1 MDSYPEHIWINI
13 QSFLDFYPVLEINP
27 EIAGL
32 KYPEKNLVNL
42 DSYPVNMEGYPE
54 KNFVNLDKY
63 PEIAG

>member
-1 MDSYPEHIWINI
+1 M

-42 DSYPVNMEGYPE
+42 DSYPVNLDSYPVNLDSYPE
-54 KNFVNLDKY
+54 KNLVNLDKY

>member
-1 MDSYPEHIWINI
+1 
-13 QSFLDFYPVLEINP
+13 LEINP

-42 DSYPVNMEGYPE
+42 DSYPVNLDSYPE
-54 KNFVNLDKY
+54 KNLVNLDKY